1 MNAWFIDWLKQSSK
15 TRLWLSSVLV
25 CVVFSEIL
33 TSTLAKLLTGEVS
46 NAFLITGFITSLLAS
61 MIFINALDMLISYQS
76 KLLVNNEDLNASL
89 LESHKIAAELR
100 IAAAVFNA
108 WQSTIITDAERKIV
122 RVNQAFIETTGY
134 SAEEV
139 IGLSP
144 KILSSDLHTSSKLYA
159 QIWEHIA
166 RNGSWQGEIW
176 DKHKNGEI
184 HPKQLSITPIK
195 NDQGDI
201 THYLGTYLDMSLSKQ
216 TAEEI
221 ERLAFY
227 DPLTG
232 LPNRRLLQERLKQAL
247 VSSHRHH
254 RKGCLLFI
262 DLDNF
267 KILNDTLGHDM
278 GDMLLQNVAERL
290 TSCVR
295 EGDTVARL
303 GGDEFV
309 VVLENL
315 NENVLEAAN
324 QAEYIGQKIQATL
337 RQPYLLNSY
346 DYRSTPSMGATLF
359 NGHEQSMDELLKQ
372 ADIAMYQAKNLG
384 RNALCFFDPQMQAT
398 ITARVKLEA
407 DLRDAVKQGE
417 FILYFQ
423 PQVNQHNQII
433 GAEVLTRWLHPR
445 RGLVAPI
452 EFIPLM
458 EETGLILSLGIWVL
472 ETACQQIKH
481 WETSPHTEHLQLAV
495 NVSAHQFRQ
504 TDFVENVVAVIDTT
518 RINPDRLK
526 LELTETMVLED
537 IDDTVRKM
545 NALRAI
551 GVRFSMD
558 DFGTGYS
565 SLSSLKKLPLDQL
578 KIDQSFV
585 HDILID
591 PDDTVIVQTII
602 AMANHLGMEVIAEG
616 VETHAQREFLE
627 QHNCQVCQGFLFSK
641 PVPVY
646 EFESLLLTEI
656 PA

>member
-1 MNAWFIDWLKQSSK
+1 
-15 TRLWLSSVLV
+15 
-25 CVVFSEIL
+25 
-33 TSTLAKLLTGEVS
+33 
-46 NAFLITGFITSLLAS
+46 
-61 MIFINALDMLISYQS
+61 
-76 KLLVNNEDLNASL
+76 
-89 LESHKIAAELR
+89 
-100 IAAAVFNA
+100 
-108 WQSTIITDAERKIV
+108 
-122 RVNQAFIETTGY
+122 
-134 SAEEV
+134 
-139 IGLSP
+139 
-144 KILSSDLHTSSKLYA
+144 
-159 QIWEHIA
+159 
-166 RNGSWQGEIW
+166 
-176 DKHKNGEI
+176 
-184 HPKQLSITPIK
+184 
-195 NDQGDI
+195 
-201 THYLGTYLDMSLSKQ
+201 
-216 TAEEI
+216 
-221 ERLAFY
+221 
-227 DPLTG
+227 
-232 LPNRRLLQERLKQAL
+232 
-247 VSSHRHH
+247 
-254 RKGCLLFI
+254 
-262 DLDNF
+262 
-267 KILNDTLGHDM
+267 
-278 GDMLLQNVAERL
+278 
-290 TSCVR
+290 
-295 EGDTVARL
+295 
-303 GGDEFV
+303 
-309 VVLENL
+309 
-315 NENVLEAAN
+315 
-324 QAEYIGQKIQATL
+324 
-337 RQPYLLNSY
+337 
-346 DYRSTPSMGATLF
+346 
-359 NGHEQSMDELLKQ
+359 
-372 ADIAMYQAKNLG
+372 
-384 RNALCFFDPQMQAT
+384 
-398 ITARVKLEA
+398 
-407 DLRDAVKQGE
+407 
-417 FILYFQ
+417 
-423 PQVNQHNQII
+423 
-433 GAEVLTRWLHPR
+433 
-445 RGLVAPI
+445 
-452 EFIPLM
+452 M

>member
-1 MNAWFIDWLKQSSK
+1 MNACFINWLKESSR
-15 TRLWLSSVLV
+15 TRLLLSSVLM
-25 CVVFSEIL
+25 CVAFSEML
-33 TSTLAKLLTGEVS
+33 TSALAQLLTGEIS
-46 NAFLITGFITSLLAS
+46 SAFLVTGFITSLIAS
-61 MIFINALDMLISYQS
+61 LIFINALSMLQGHQA
-76 KLLVNNEDLNASL
+76 KLLEDNQSLNDSLIETQKMAS
-89 LESHKIAAELR
+89 ELH
-100 IAAAVFNA
+100 IAAAIFNA
-108 WQSTIITDAERKIV
+108 WQSTIITDTERKIV

-134 SAEEV
+134 SADEV
-139 IGLSP
+139 IGRSP
-144 KILSSDLHTSSKLYA
+144 NILASDLHTSSKLYT

-166 RNGSWQGEIW
+166 RNGSWQGEVW

-184 HPKQLSITPIK
+184 HPKQLSITSIK
-195 NDQGDI
+195 NDYGEI

-278 GDMLLQNVAERL
+278 GDMLLQIVAERL

-315 NENVLEAAN
+315 NENVLEAAKY
-324 QAEYIGQKIQATL
+324 AELIGKKIQSAL

-359 NGHEQSMDELLKQ
+359 SGHEQGMDELLKQ

-417 FILYFQ
+417 FILYYQ
-423 PQVNQHNQII
+423 PQVNQHNHTI
-433 GAEVLTRWLHPR
+433 GAEVLTRWLHPQ
-445 RGLVAPI
+445 RGLVQPI
-452 EFIPLM
+452 EFIQLM
-458 EETGLILSLGIWVL
+458 EETGLILALGLWVL
-472 ETACQQIKH
+472 ETACQQIKS
-481 WETSPHTEHLQLAV
+481 WESSPHTEHLQLAV

-504 TDFVENVVAVIDTT
+504 PDFVENVVSVIQTT
-518 RINPDRLK
+518 CINPDRLK

-537 IDDTVRKM
+537 IDDTVSKM

-585 HDILID
+585 QDILID

-616 VETHAQREFLE
+616 VETHSQREFLE

-641 PVPVY
+641 PVPVS
-646 EFESLLLTEI
+646 EFEALLLAKEL
-656 PA
+656 